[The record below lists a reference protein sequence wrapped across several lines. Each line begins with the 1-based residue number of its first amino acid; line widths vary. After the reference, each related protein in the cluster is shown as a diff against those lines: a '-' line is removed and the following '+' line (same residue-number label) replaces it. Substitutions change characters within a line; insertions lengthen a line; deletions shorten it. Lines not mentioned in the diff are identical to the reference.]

1 MKCMWNKIVLNVD
14 LFCNNTLQ
22 IKIPLLYMLLRTVRF
37 LCHMLY
43 TNMIWLITIWAQ
55 CTDSNTAQL
64 KMIKIRFKWDWISLF
79 SMTMD
84 DISAR
89 IFLVLKD
96 DSVSKNALCSVCY
109 SWFIGVV
116 SYKMFTN
123 LTWYNTPESWT
134 WMHVT
139 KA

>member
-1 MKCMWNKIVLNVD
+1 MALNFY
-14 LFCNNTLQ
+14 LFCNNTLK
-22 IKIPLLYMLLRTVRF
+22 IKISLLYMLLRIGRF

-43 TNMIWLITIWAQ
+43 MNMTRLITIWVQ
-55 CTDSNTAQL
+55 CADSNTAQL
-64 KMIKIRFKWDWISLF
+64 KMIKIGFKWGWISLL
-79 SMTMD
+79 SKTMD

-96 DSVSKNALCSVCY
+96 DSVSQNVLCSVCY

-123 LTWYNTPESWT
+123 LTWYNTQKSWS
-134 WMHVT
+134 WMLTT